1 MVGERDRDRE
11 AVRWATGES
20 TPLQHNN
27 GVLQMVGQLHG
38 GQAAG
43 QQQQQ
48 QSNQQ
53 LQQSKQQQQQQQQQE
68 LLYQQH
74 HEAIARGL
82 QLAAAGPAGPPPDI
96 GDNQP
101 YYDTSGN
108 VDWERAAMGAGGAGA
123 YGGLG
128 LGPVAAAGCPAYNI
142 GPGAAGGPMV
152 LNNRHMDY
160 ADGGHP
166 AGPSAAASSV
176 GGGGGLGAVSAPA
189 AAGLGGGSAQGPGP
203 GGGAIGGG
211 AIGKEVR
218 YAPFPVTSPTHSNPT
233 TSQQTLATAAATAAA
248 AAQQLQQQQLQQQ
261 QQQQMA
267 LAGSSGGGG
276 AGGIPG
282 GGSIGGPAGGST
294 SNAGGAGV
302 GGISQSI
309 TTTGALQRTH
319 SRSMSS
325 IPPPEPF
332 MIAQSKALNSRV
344 SINVGGVKHEVLW
357 RTLERLPHTRLGRL
371 RECTTHEAITEL
383 CDDYSLVDNEYFF
396 DRHPKSFSSILNF
409 YRTGKLHIV
418 DEMCVLAF
426 SDDLEYWGVDEL
438 YLESCCQHKYHQRKE
453 NVHEEM
459 RKEAESLRQRD
470 EEEFGEGKCAEY
482 QKYLWELLEK
492 PNTSFAARVIA
503 VISIL
508 FIVLSTIALTL
519 NTLPQLQHIDNGTPQ
534 DNPQLAMVEAV
545 CITWFTLEYI
555 LRFSASPD
563 KWKFFKGGL
572 NIIDLLAILP
582 YFVSLFLLETNKN
595 ATDQFQ
601 DVRRVVQVFRIMRI
615 LRILKLARHSTGLQS
630 LGFTLR
636 NSYKELGLLM
646 LFLAMGVLIFSSLAY
661 FAEKDEKDTKF
672 VSIPETFWWAGITMT
687 TVGYG
692 DIYPTTAL
700 GKVIGT
706 VCCICGVLVIALPI
720 PIIVNNFAE
729 FYKNQMRR
737 EKALKRR
744 EALDRAKRE
753 GSIVSFHHINLKDAF
768 AKSMDLID
776 VIVDTEKR
784 ESHTRS
790 MKNWHRLTHAL
801 RRSPTGHNLSQTDG
815 NSTEGESTSVSR
827 NPATT
832 GTGCY
837 KNYEHVANNMR
848 NSLQHR
854 RGSSSEQ
861 DAVPPYSFDNPNA
874 RQTSMMAMES
884 YRREQQALLQQ
895 QQTPPQLPAPAG
907 ATAGG
912 VANNLAMVAASS
924 AATAVATAT
933 APGGGSP
940 PEGGAQAAAAEDD
953 QTIASNQ
960 KGLPIQM
967 MITPG
972 EVAELRRQV
981 ALENLQNQRMDNLEQ
996 DVPVEF
1002 ECCFCTTKDF
1012 KEYTDAE
1019 GVIALP
1025 TSDFHKPI
1033 CLEMRLAAANRQ
1045 ASQFGLLAGPPLGG
1059 AYQRHQAV
1067 GVGPLMALPP
1077 PPPAAGILLP
1087 VASAVP
1093 VISQSSSTSSSYGTT
1108 TSTTIALP
1116 LDAAMR
1122 PFGAAFSSAAN
1133 FNHNY
1138 NNNFNTT
1145 STGGMGANGLL
1156 LFGGNFSSHYG
1167 AGGSGGGGGSGSGSS
1182 NNNNNN
1188 NNADLASV
1196 DSSDTYAS
1204 CQTHPFLSQG
1214 DLTAD
1219 FNDEAC
1225 ALDIDMDNLYINPLE
1240 REMHHHQQHPHHHHH
1255 HPQGISSST
1264 GFIVGLPATI
1274 SSSSSAT
1281 GLRAQVK
1288 KSASGD
1294 TALRNLAAGGGGLSP
1309 LSPLDDV
1316 YQNFDVQERGSRVS
1330 LNENSVPKHRKTRF
1344 QQSFAAMRPSPSGG
1358 RPRARFEDT
1367 RLDDDDPAGGLG
1379 VGLGMGM
1386 GLGSGPGAGGGPKK
1400 KRSVFTPGK
1409 SLATATK
1416 LINQHLFGIQNA
1428 GSKAKFESKHS
1439 SSIDSIDASPNLE
1452 HHRRSKSI
1460 LKNKSDI
1467 SRVLSD
1473 PESERLLADN
1483 MSGSGVSDNGT
1494 VMGESGSDYSP
1505 NKLPHSVLAKSISPP
1520 PLRHRTLMHQRSGP
1534 ATLQSSSRPT
1544 KFQTPRYPE
1553 EQALRQVKPLLSR
1566 STSAAQPAT
1575 TSGCP
1580 DGHHTRDSSLDS
1592 ETTFTSPVS
1601 SRAGGEEAAPPE
1613 DREPEAEAEGEGE
1626 GEAEANDEQRALL
1639 QRRDGPDASGGDAHG
1654 RGEPT

>member
-11 AVRWATGES
+11 TVRWETGAS
-20 TPLQHNN
+20 TPPTQYNN

-38 GQAAG
+38 GQATS
-43 QQQQQ
+43 QQQLQQQQQQHLPIQRDQQQPPQQILQKHKQLQQLQQDYNYQQQQ
-48 QSNQQ
+48 QSNNWIENET
-53 LQQSKQQQQQQQQQE
+53 LGRNS
-68 LLYQQH
+68 
-74 HEAIARGL
+74 ATSTTTTAN
-82 QLAAAGPAGPPPDI
+82 I
-96 GDNQP
+96 GEGCDNQP

-108 VDWERAAMGAGGAGA
+108 VDWSRAMGTGGTGAYIGGDGSLPAVGSVIYNVGQSPANGRGPQLNTGAPLAGNMDYIDGGSIAGASAATTHTAGGLQ
-123 YGGLG
+123 GGTS
-128 LGPVAAAGCPAYNI
+128 VASVGWASDATNVPPPTTTAVTT
-142 GPGAAGGPMV
+142 AT
-152 LNNRHMDY
+152 
-160 ADGGHP
+160 
-166 AGPSAAASSV
+166 SAAST
-176 GGGGGLGAVSAPA
+176 
-189 AAGLGGGSAQGPGP
+189 
-203 GGGAIGGG
+203 
-211 AIGKEVR
+211 GKEVR
-218 YAPFPVTSPTHSNPT
+218 YAPFPITSPTHSNPT
-233 TSQQTLATAAATAAA
+233 TSQ
-248 AAQQLQQQQLQQQ
+248 LQQGQ
-261 QQQQMA
+261 
-267 LAGSSGGGG
+267 
-276 AGGIPG
+276 I
-282 GGSIGGPAGGST
+282 
-294 SNAGGAGV
+294 NA
-302 GGISQSI
+302 
-309 TTTGALQRTH
+309 GALQRTH

-332 MIAQSKALNSRV
+332 MIAQSKQMNSRV

-371 RECTTHEAITEL
+371 RECTTHEAIIEL

-519 NTLPQLQHIDNGTPQ
+519 NTLPQLQHYDVDTGTPT

-545 CITWFTLEYI
+545 CISWFTLEYI

-784 ESHTRS
+784 ESRS
-790 MKNWHRLTHAL
+790 RSIKNWHRLTKAL
-801 RRSPTGHNLSQTDG
+801 RRSLPTGHNLSQTDG
-815 NSTEGESTSVSR
+815 NSTEGDSTSGR

-832 GTGCY
+832 GIGCY
-837 KNYEHVANNMR
+837 KNYDHVSNLR
-848 NSLQHR
+848 NSNAPHHHA
-854 RGSSSEQ
+854 SSMPDQQ
-861 DAVPPYSFDNPNA
+861 DAVPPYTFDNPNA

-884 YRREQQALLQQ
+884 YRREQQALQQ
-895 QQTPPQLPAPAG
+895 QQQQEQLAQS
-907 ATAGG
+907 TALAITASNTITTSNSGPSA
-912 VANNLAMVAASS
+912 ANNQTQQQSSNAGDEATGSNAQAS
-924 AATAVATAT
+924 
-933 APGGGSP
+933 GGGDDENGP
-940 PEGGAQAAAAEDD
+940 P
-953 QTIASNQ
+953 SM
-960 KGLPIQM
+960 LPVQM
-967 MITPG
+967 MIKPG

-981 ALENLQNQRMDNLEQ
+981 ALENLQNQRLDNYDQ

-1002 ECCFCTTKDF
+1002 ECCFCTSKDF
-1012 KEYTDAE
+1012 KEFTDAE
-1019 GVIALP
+1019 GVISLP

-1033 CLEMRLAAANRQ
+1033 CYEMRQAANRQ
-1045 ASQFGLLAGPPLGG
+1045 LQQSLPFGGFPIAAS
-1059 AYQRHQAV
+1059 
-1067 GVGPLMALPP
+1067 
-1077 PPPAAGILLP
+1077 PPAVPAIP
-1087 VASAVP
+1087 SASATAFISSQLQMGSGGIVTTSTGTTQSELLYSAGSGGVVRTSLP
-1093 VISQSSSTSSSYGTT
+1093 YTATGGLAPISQSSSTSSSYGTT

-1116 LDAAMR
+1116 LDTTLR
-1122 PFGAAFSSAAN
+1122 YPPYVSSSSAVISN

-1145 STGGMGANGLL
+1145 SLGTCHPLPMSTSQQGVTAL
-1156 LFGGNFSSHYG
+1156 GNNF
-1167 AGGSGGGGGSGSGSS
+1167 S
-1182 NNNNNN
+1182 NNNLNNNFNN

-1214 DLTAD
+1214 DLTSD
-1219 FNDEAC
+1219 LNDEVC

-1240 REMHHHQQHPHHHHH
+1240 KDSA
-1255 HPQGISSST
+1255 GNTTT
-1264 GFIVGLPATI
+1264 GYMVGLPPTP
-1274 SSSSSAT
+1274 SS
-1281 GLRAQVK
+1281 GQIRAHVK

-1294 TALRNLAAGGGGLSP
+1294 TALRNLAAGGLSP
-1309 LSPLDDV
+1309 MDDV
-1316 YQNFDVQERGSRVS
+1316 YQNFDAHDRGSHIS
-1330 LNENSVPKHRKTRF
+1330 LNENPVPKHRKTRF
-1344 QQSFAAMRPSPSGG
+1344 QQSFSAAAMPSSLSSSHSTAGPAQMSK
-1358 RPRARFEDT
+1358 PRARF
-1367 RLDDDDPAGGLG
+1367 DDSKHSQEN
-1379 VGLGMGM
+1379 
-1386 GLGSGPGAGGGPKK
+1386 LGSDNSPASTTTTTTSKK
-1400 KRSVFTPGK
+1400 KRSSFMPGK

-1416 LINQHLFGIQNA
+1416 LINQHLFGIQNV
-1428 GSKAKFESKHS
+1428 GPKAKFESKHS
-1439 SSIDSIDASPNLE
+1439 SSIESIDASPNLE

-1460 LKNKSDI
+1460 LKNKSDV
-1467 SRVLSD
+1467 SRVLAD

-1520 PLRHRTLMHQRSGP
+1520 PLRHRTLMQQRSGP
-1534 ATLQSSSRPT
+1534 ATLQSKPT
-1544 KFQTPRYPE
+1544 KFQTPRYPAE
-1553 EQALRQVKPLLSR
+1553 EQALRQVKPVLSR
-1566 STSAAQPAT
+1566 AGAASHLSGDSRYDSTN
-1575 TSGCP
+1575 
-1580 DGHHTRDSSLDS
+1580 RDSSLDS
-1592 ETTFTSPVS
+1592 ETTFTSNVNLRGETADS
-1601 SRAGGEEAAPPE
+1601 GNDGSGDAGGSS
-1613 DREPEAEAEGEGE
+1613 
-1626 GEAEANDEQRALL
+1626 DENRSLL
-1639 QRRDGPDASGGDAHG
+1639 QRDNSNERSNEKEDANDSKA
-1654 RGEPT
+1654 